1 MARAPA
7 GSERSKS
14 LADALAIGNS
24 WREDTTE
31 NILASFL
38 RSGTLEAFQLRLKYG
53 TVTFIAL
60 SRTMLESWF
69 QCQCATANT
78 ARLQLQ
84 ANFQVQMPLLASQSS
99 IAGLLG
105 SWFGW

>member
-53 TVTFIAL
+53 IG
-60 SRTMLESWF
+60 
-69 QCQCATANT
+69 
-78 ARLQLQ
+78 
-84 ANFQVQMPLLASQSS
+84 
-99 IAGLLG
+99 GLLG